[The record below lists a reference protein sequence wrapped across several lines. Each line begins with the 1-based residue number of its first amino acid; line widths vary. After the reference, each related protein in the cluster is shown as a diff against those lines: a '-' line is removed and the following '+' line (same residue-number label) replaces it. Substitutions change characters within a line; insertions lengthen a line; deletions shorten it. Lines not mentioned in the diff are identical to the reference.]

1 MNLRAIKWNG
11 ARTVIFIPYL
21 EWRKAKWIDEQI
33 RLDSHWRARDL
44 PVPLQSER
52 SWSNCVFVLENWM
65 NSNECVY
72 KSIPWISAN
81 FLWWSWRCCAP
92 DRIPKHQI
100 SSFNGIT
107 NDYSQSKLVSFRRLI
122 QLSHGTRIADFPVRR
137 LLSRCSLF
145 LFVSTLGGAKNGRHR
160 HRGWWKSFSS
170 LCEQV
175 RFPVYLEH
183 VHTRITSHTHTH
195 KRDSDE

>member
-1 MNLRAIKWNG
+1 MNRRANS
-11 ARTVIFIPYL
+11 
-21 EWRKAKWIDEQI
+21 I
-33 RLDSHWRARDL
+33 RFSLARDF
-44 PVPLQSER
+44 PVR
-52 SWSNCVFVLENWM
+52 SRATKWPNCVFVLENCM

-122 QLSHGTRIADFPVRR
+122 QLSHETRIFRVVHLCDDYCRAVHFFCCRR
-137 LLSRCSLF
+137 WWKRMGAIDTVDDGNHFLHYASRYVSRCIW
-145 LFVSTLGGAKNGRHR
+145 STYTQ
-160 HRGWWKSFSS
+160 S
-170 LCEQV
+170 
-175 RFPVYLEH
+175 
-183 VHTRITSHTHTH
+183 HTRITLHTKETATN
-195 KRDSDE
+195 K

>member
-33 RLDSHWRARDL
+33 RLDSHWRARNL

-122 QLSHGTRIADFPVRR
+122 QLSHGTRIFPCDDYCRAAHFFCLCRR
-137 LLSRCSLF
+137 SVGRRMGAIDTVDDGNHFLHYASRYVSRCIW
-145 LFVSTLGGAKNGRHR
+145 STYTHALRHT
-160 HRGWWKSFSS
+160 
-170 LCEQV
+170 
-175 RFPVYLEH
+175 Y
-183 VHTRITSHTHTH
+183 TH